1 MKNSIFYNLSSKVL
15 LNIKGK
21 NIDNFIKRLNRNNIE
36 ILNINY
42 ISYNEI
48 NISVK
53 KEDYN
58 KIIDLKTIYE
68 INIIDYEGIEKVKK
82 NTLKNKYIII
92 FVLFFLIVLYI
103 LSNIIFSINIVTTDS
118 KMKEVLLENLN
129 KEGIKK
135 YSFKK
140 SHIKLQSIKK
150 KILSKHKHD
159 IEWIEIETIGT
170 KYIVKFVPRIQNS
183 EKEENKNKDIISK
196 YDALIKDMSIT
207 KGEIIKDVGTYVKKG
222 DLIVSGSVKLNEEL
236 KEIVGAEGVVYG
248 EVWYNV
254 KVNYP
259 YKYYSEKETGKRK
272 KIFTIYFLNK
282 KIELFN
288 FNKYK
293 TKKIRKK
300 TILKNMLL
308 PIFISKDTQI
318 ETKVINTSYNER
330 ELINK
335 ALEYSKIKV
344 NETLDSDEYILK
356 SIILNKRK
364 NDKSITLNIFFSVL
378 RNIST
383 YKEIEEEKSDEKAK
397 SIE

>member
-68 INIIDYEGIEKVKK
+68 INIIDYEGVEKVKK

-118 KMKEVLLENLN
+118 KMKEILLEELS
-129 KEGIKK
+129 KEGIKR
-135 YSFKK
+135 YNFKK
-140 SHIKLQSIKK
+140 NYIELQSIKK

-222 DLIVSGSVKLNEEL
+222 DLIVSGTVKLNEEL

-272 KIFTIYFLNK
+272 KVLTINFLNS

-308 PIFISKDTQI
+308 PISISKDTQI
-318 ETKVINTSYNER
+318 ETEVINASYDEK

-335 ALEYSKIKV
+335 ALEYSKKKV
-344 NETLDSDEYILK
+344 KETLNSDEYILK

-364 NDKSITLNIFFSVL
+364 NNKSITLNIFFSVL
-378 RNIST
+378 RKISI
-383 YKEIEEEKSDEKAK
+383 YKDVEEI
-397 SIE
+397 IE